1 MKIGLRIVFYQ
12 IVFGFHMSLL
22 FTVVIAPGF
31 HLFPFRTEQLS
42 PVAPMI
48 LHNCGKVGRRHF
60 ILVRQVRTFFCAYML
75 QGFT

>member
-1 MKIGLRIVFYQ
+1 MQIGLRIVFYQ

-60 ILVRQVRTFFCAYML
+60 I
-75 QGFT
+75 